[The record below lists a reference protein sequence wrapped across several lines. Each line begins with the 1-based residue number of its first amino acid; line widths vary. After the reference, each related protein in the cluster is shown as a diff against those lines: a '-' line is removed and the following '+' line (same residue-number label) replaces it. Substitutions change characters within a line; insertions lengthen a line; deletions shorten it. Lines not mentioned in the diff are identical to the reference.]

1 MRTYLP
7 RLLQAAE
14 DGAQT
19 LSVAPLAA
27 EVHLCV
33 RVCMCVYVCM
43 YVCVCV
49 CAGYLCVGGHLSKS
63 VKGNNKY
70 LTDIINK
77 SCLHV
82 PTRVHCA
89 WAGVS

>member
-1 MRTYLP
+1 
-7 RLLQAAE
+7 
-14 DGAQT
+14 
-19 LSVAPLAA
+19 
-27 EVHLCV
+27 
-33 RVCMCVYVCM
+33 
-43 YVCVCV
+43 VCV